1 MANTSISQVSLIH
14 SLTADFLKKRL
25 AQNGFDDFASSHGN
39 ILFQLSVNKSITMK
53 ELAEKI
59 NRDKSTTTV
68 LVRKLEQEGL
78 VSVTPSPNDRRT
90 KFLSL
95 TQKGTEYNALMK
107 KLSKELVT
115 KFYKGFTPEEIN
127 NFVSYLDRIKNN
139 FIVEE

>member
-1 MANTSISQVSLIH
+1 MANTSISQVSHIH

-53 ELAEKI
+53 ELAAKI

-78 VSVTPSPNDRRT
+78 VSVVPSPDDRRN

-107 KLSKELVT
+107 KLSKELVAT
-115 KFYKGFTPEEIN
+115 FYKGFSKDEIEQFTCFLDKIEK
-127 NFVSYLDRIKNN
+127 NFRS
-139 FIVEE
+139 